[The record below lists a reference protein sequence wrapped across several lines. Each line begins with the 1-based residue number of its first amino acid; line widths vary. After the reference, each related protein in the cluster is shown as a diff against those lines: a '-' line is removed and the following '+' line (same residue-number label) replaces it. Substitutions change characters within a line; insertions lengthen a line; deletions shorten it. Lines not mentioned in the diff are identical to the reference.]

1 MGAGTGN
8 FGKSDQ
14 VNTCAPNHV
23 FYSVFLIIIPKT
35 VNERREG
42 GRGST
47 SPKFAP
53 A

>member
-35 VNERREG
+35 VNERRE
-42 GRGST
+42 RGEGEHL
-47 SPKFAP
+47 P
-53 A
+53 